1 MLKFDILIFM
11 KLTFLGTGTS
21 HGVPVIACDC
31 PVCKSKDPHNKR
43 TRSSV
48 LIQTEDN
55 KSILIDIGPDFH
67 EQAIRENMRTLDLLL
82 LTHSHADHLF
92 GIDDLRSFSSIMSQS
107 PENPDNKKYSKPPI
121 PIYTNH
127 TAAEHLKYSFGY
139 LFSEHSV
146 GGGHAKIELHEVEA
160 GSQIKIGSTV
170 ITAIPLMH
178 GELEATGWLLTEK
191 TSQGPRSI
199 AYLTDCNFISEES
212 IQLIHKVSDLEN
224 GGRLVHL
231 VIDGLR
237 MKEHP
242 THFSYLQ
249 ALEAAGKIGGDHI
262 WITHMTHN
270 TSHDDTA
277 AYFAEHRKDF
287 PGLETAQSV
296 LPAYDGLVLYT
307 AD

>member
-1 MLKFDILIFM
+1 M

-48 LIQTEDN
+48 YVQTEDN
-55 KSILIDIGPDFH
+55 KYILIDIGPDFH
-67 EQAIRENMRTLDLLL
+67 EQAIRENIRALDVLL

-92 GIDDLRSFSSIMSQS
+92 GIDDLRSFSSIMSQK
-107 PENPDNKKYSKPPI
+107 PENPDNEKYSRPPI

-127 TAAEHLKYSFGY
+127 TAAEHLKHSFGY
-139 LFSEHSV
+139 LFSEHAV
-146 GGGHAKIELHEVEA
+146 GGGHAKIDLQEVK
-160 GSQIKIGSTV
+160 GGTQIEIGSLTV
-170 ITAIPLMH
+170 TAIPLVH

-191 TSQGPRSI
+191 TSEGPRSI
-199 AYLTDCNFISEES
+199 AYLTDCSYISDES
-212 IQLIHKVSDLEN
+212 IKLIKEKS
-224 GGRLVHL
+224 GQLVHL

-277 AYFAEHRKDF
+277 AYFAEHRADF
-287 PGLETAQSV
+287 PGLAAAESV
-296 LPAYDGLVLYT
+296 LPAYDGLVLE
-307 AD
+307 A

>member
-1 MLKFDILIFM
+1 M

-48 LIQTEDN
+48 YVQTEDN
-55 KSILIDIGPDFH
+55 KYILIDIGPDFH
-67 EQAIRENMRTLDLLL
+67 EQAIRENIRALDVLL

-92 GIDDLRSFSSIMSQS
+92 GIDDLRSFSSIMSQK
-107 PENPDNKKYSKPPI
+107 PENPDNEKYSRPPI

-127 TAAEHLKYSFGY
+127 TAAEHLKHSFGY
-139 LFSEHSV
+139 FFSEHAV
-146 GGGHAKIELHEVEA
+146 GGGHAKIDLQEVK
-160 GSQIKIGSTV
+160 GGTQIEIGSLTV
-170 ITAIPLMH
+170 TAIPLVH

-191 TSQGPRSI
+191 TSRGPRSI
-199 AYLTDCNFISEES
+199 AYLTDCSYISDES
-212 IQLIHKVSDLEN
+212 IKLIKEKS
-224 GGRLVHL
+224 GQLVHL

-277 AYFAEHRKDF
+277 AYFAEHRADF
-287 PGLETAQSV
+287 PGLAAAESV
-296 LPAYDGLVLYT
+296 LPAYDGLVLEV
-307 AD
+307 

>member
-1 MLKFDILIFM
+1 M

-48 LIQTEDN
+48 YVQTEDN
-55 KSILIDIGPDFH
+55 KYILIDIGPDFH
-67 EQAIRENMRTLDLLL
+67 EQAIRENIRALDVLL

-92 GIDDLRSFSSIMSQS
+92 GIDDLRSFSSIMSQK
-107 PENPDNKKYSKPPI
+107 PENPDNEKYSRPPI

-127 TAAEHLKYSFGY
+127 TAAEHLKHSFGY
-139 LFSEHSV
+139 LFSEHAV
-146 GGGHAKIELHEVEA
+146 GGGHAKIDLQEVK
-160 GSQIKIGSTV
+160 GGTQIEIGSLTV
-170 ITAIPLMH
+170 TAIPLVH

-191 TSQGPRSI
+191 TKEGPRSI
-199 AYLTDCNFISEES
+199 AYLTDCNYISEES
-212 IQLIHKVSDLEN
+212 IKLIKEKS
-224 GGRLVHL
+224 GQLVHL

-277 AYFAEHRKDF
+277 AYFAEHRADF
-287 PGLETAQSV
+287 PGLAAAESV
-296 LPAYDGLVLYT
+296 LPAYDGLVLEV
-307 AD
+307 

>member
-1 MLKFDILIFM
+1 M

-48 LIQTEDN
+48 YVQTEDN
-55 KSILIDIGPDFH
+55 KYILIDIGPDFH
-67 EQAIRENMRTLDLLL
+67 EQAIRENIRALDVLL

-92 GIDDLRSFSSIMSQS
+92 GIDDLRSFSSIMSQK
-107 PENPDNKKYSKPPI
+107 PENPDNEKYSRPPI

-127 TAAEHLKYSFGY
+127 TAAEHLKHSFGY
-139 LFSEHSV
+139 LFSEHAV
-146 GGGHAKIELHEVEA
+146 GGGHAKIDLQEVK
-160 GSQIKIGSTV
+160 GGTQIEIGSLTV
-170 ITAIPLMH
+170 TAIPLVH

-191 TSQGPRSI
+191 TSEGPRSI
-199 AYLTDCNFISEES
+199 AYLTDCSYISDES
-212 IQLIHKVSDLEN
+212 IKLIKEKS
-224 GGRLVHL
+224 GQLVHL

-277 AYFAEHRKDF
+277 AYFAEHRADF
-287 PGLETAQSV
+287 PGLAAAESV
-296 LPAYDGLVLYT
+296 LPAYDGLVLES
-307 AD
+307 